1 MALPKAL
8 TTPSRLSGPLGV
20 PPVYS
25 LTSNPPAF
33 SSSAVRIDA
42 LRATALGSSLLSFA
56 GSMVVEVVDEA
67 GAVVAVVAFVVAAA
81 VVVVADFLPQAAT
94 ATVNISTEKKKR
106 RRIKASL
113 TVSPPAVPYTSLQW
127 KGGSSVS
134 RTNTASPARSA
145 AKGASHPT
153 RWPAT

>member
-33 SSSAVRIDA
+33 NSSAVRMAA

-56 GSMVVEVVDEA
+56 GSMVVEVVDDA
-67 GAVVAVVAFVVAAA
+67 GAAVVVVALVVAAA
-81 VVVVADFLPQAAT
+81 VVVVADFLPQAPT
-94 ATVNISTEKKKR
+94 ATVSISTEKNKR
-106 RRIKASL
+106 RRIRASL
-113 TVSPPAVPYTSLQW
+113 TVSPPVVPYTSLQW
-127 KGGSSVS
+127 KGGSSGS

-145 AKGASHPT
+145 V
-153 RWPAT
+153 R